1 MHATRYNHESSDPN
15 MTVLV
20 EVKEQWGEKRLY
32 PRNSTAE
39 LVAVLLRKK
48 TIGTDDLT
56 AIRNL
61 GFIVKSV
68 APAI

>member
-1 MHATRYNHESSDPN
+1 MPENRLNPN
-15 MTVLV
+15 DVVLV

-32 PRNSTAE
+32 PRNNTAE
-39 LVAVLLRKK
+39 LFATLLRKK

-61 GFIVKSV
+61 GFLVKSV
-68 APAI
+68 APSI

>member
-1 MHATRYNHESSDPN
+1 MHDTRYNHESSDPN

-32 PRNSTAE
+32 PRNNTAK

>member
-1 MHATRYNHESSDPN
+1 MHDTRYNHESSDPN

>member
-1 MHATRYNHESSDPN
+1 MTDPN

-32 PRNSTAE
+32 PRNNTAKFF
-39 LVAVLLRKK
+39 AQLLHKK

-61 GFIVKSV
+61 GYTVKSV
-68 APAI
+68 APSI

>member
-1 MHATRYNHESSDPN
+1 MHDTRYNHESSDPN

-32 PRNSTAE
+32 PRNRTAE

>member
-1 MHATRYNHESSDPN
+1 MPENRLNPN
-15 MTVLV
+15 DVVLV

-32 PRNSTAE
+32 PRNNTAE
-39 LVAVLLRKK
+39 LFATLLRKK

-61 GFIVKSV
+61 GFLVKSV
-68 APAI
+68 APTI

>member
-1 MHATRYNHESSDPN
+1 MADTN

-32 PRNSTAE
+32 PRNNTAE
-39 LVAVLLRKK
+39 LFAVLLQKK

-61 GFIVKSV
+61 GYTVKSV
-68 APAI
+68 APSI

>member
-1 MHATRYNHESSDPN
+1 MTENRLNPN
-15 MTVLV
+15 DVVLV

-32 PRNSTAE
+32 PRNNTAE
-39 LVAVLLRKK
+39 LFAVLLRKK

-68 APAI
+68 APSI